1 MPNPDSENQ
10 PDRKRRRR
18 LGAAATLSKPFRS
31 PLRTRGSPSIPLSPP
46 DMIQTPK
53 YEFEPASTSSF
64 NQRPE
69 SLITARGLPVQD
81 RLVVTTRSVYS
92 DGELLELQK
101 TYRTLFSQRILQ
113 EKTLETARQALRI
126 NSSGTDVDLQALI
139 NKWRLIS
146 QRTAEEVF
154 VGAKERVD
162 RMGGMKA
169 WRQRSKQDATRWDEN
184 QAPDQDQGYMC
195 DEDMDKHPDSPNHLP
210 EKDSLAMEA
219 EDTEEV
225 RLFPP

>member
-1 MPNPDSENQ
+1 MN
-10 PDRKRRRR
+10 
-18 LGAAATLSKPFRS
+18 RS
-31 PLRTRGSPSIPLSPP
+31 
-46 DMIQTPK
+46 PK

-64 NQRPE
+64 NQNPE
-69 SLITARGLPVQD
+69 SLITPQGLSAQGLPVQD

-101 TYRTLFSQRILQ
+101 TYRTLFSERIKQ
-113 EKTLETARQALRI
+113 KKTLETARQALRI
-126 NSSGTDVDLQALI
+126 KSSGTDVDLQALV

-146 QRTAEEVF
+146 QRAAEEVF

-184 QAPDQDQGYMC
+184 PAQDQDQGYMC
-195 DEDMDKHPDSPNHLP
+195 DEDMDKHPNTPRHLL
-210 EKDSLAMEA
+210 EKDTSAMEA
-219 EDTEEV
+219 EETEEV
-225 RLFPP
+225 RFLPPLISYQG